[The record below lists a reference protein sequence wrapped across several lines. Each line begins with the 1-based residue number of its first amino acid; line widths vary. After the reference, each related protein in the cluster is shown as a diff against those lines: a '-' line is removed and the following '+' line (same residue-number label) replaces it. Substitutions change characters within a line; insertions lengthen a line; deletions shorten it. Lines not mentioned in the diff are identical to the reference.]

1 MAGEPAAS
9 FPFEH
14 HPLTP
19 MYGVHRAIA
28 ADFCG
33 HGRMDVVGVS
43 FLPGSAFPQRVELK
57 LDSIIL
63 LEQTEKGEFVR
74 RTVEAADCD
83 YVSCAAGDLY
93 GTGRPDLVV
102 GHFDSAKGEL
112 LSIWKNL
119 GTTGK

>member
-1 MAGEPAAS
+1 M
-9 FPFEH
+9 
-14 HPLTP
+14 
-19 MYGVHRAIA
+19 
-28 ADFCG
+28 
-33 HGRMDVVGVS
+33 
-43 FLPGSAFPQRVELK
+43 
-57 LDSIIL
+57 
-63 LEQTEKGEFVR
+63 R